1 MRTFWLILTLFGV
14 LLLFVWLKIDRS
26 TGIVQ
31 EELYQLGQDLDT
43 ISCELKGHLRDYGSY
58 PSNDIG
64 VKAFW
69 LKPPKTV
76 HTQYFSQALQN
87 FNKDTKGN
95 PLSISRHNSSW
106 PLSCFLPFHEG
117 LEDPF
122 GVPLGYEN
130 RKGSNGLKFKTS
142 PLNEVIGQGKGSWI
156 LDTAASLGKNIHWWR
171 KVDEDVYIYS
181 LAGRAKWQRLMA
193 ATKTRLIGL
202 FVIGLITLILA
213 YKWQKSPKVVQ
224 VDSKA
229 QQAQGYLRTVNW
241 IMGSLLVVTGLVA
254 IPDFRTC
261 YRVLIWGRHHDPLSA
276 KTYVEMVEGFEKR
289 GVLKAETAAKLK
301 KAANL
306 DEFEKRRELRR
317 NLTP

>member
-14 LLLFVWLKIDRS
+14 LALFVWLRVERS
-26 TGIVQ
+26 TAIVQ
-31 EELYQLGQDLDT
+31 SELYQMGLDLDT
-43 ISCELKGHLRDYGSY
+43 ISSELKGHFLDYGSY
-58 PSNDIG
+58 PPTELG
-64 VKAFW
+64 VRALW
-69 LKPPKTV
+69 LRPPKSV
-76 HTQYFSQALQN
+76 HTQYFSQALQH
-87 FNKDTKGN
+87 FAKDTKGN
-95 PLSISRHNSSW
+95 PLSISRHKSGW
-106 PLSCFLPFHEG
+106 PLSCFLPFDEG

-130 RKGSNGLKFKTS
+130 RKACNRLKFKAS

-156 LDTAASLGKNIHWWR
+156 LGNAAGLGKNIDWWR
-171 KVDEDVYIYS
+171 KVDEDIYIYS

-202 FVIGLITLILA
+202 LIIGLITLILA

-229 QQAQGYLRTVNW
+229 QQAQGYLNTVNW
-241 IMGSLLVVTGLVA
+241 MLGSLLVVTGLVA

-261 YRVLIWGRHHDPLSA
+261 YRVLIWGRHHDPLCA

-301 KAANL
+301 KAATL
-306 DEFEKRRELRR
+306 EEFEKRRELRR

>member
-14 LLLFVWLKIDRS
+14 LALFVWLKADRG

-31 EELYQLGQDLDT
+31 SELYQMGLDLDT
-43 ISCELKGHLRDYGSY
+43 ISYELKGHLRDYGSY
-58 PSNDIG
+58 PSNELG
-64 VKAFW
+64 VKALW
-69 LKPPKTV
+69 IKPPKAV
-76 HTQYFSQALQN
+76 HTQYFSQALQT
-87 FNKDTKGN
+87 FAKDTKGN
-95 PLSISRHNSSW
+95 PLTISRHQSAW
-106 PLSCFLPFHEG
+106 PLNCFLPFAEG

-130 RKGSNGLKFKTS
+130 RTTSNGLKFKAS
-142 PLNEVIGQGKGSWI
+142 PLNAVIGEGKGSWI
-156 LDTAASLGKNIHWWR
+156 LDSAAGMGKNIDWWR
-171 KVDEDVYIYS
+171 KVDEGIYIYS

-193 ATKTRLIGL
+193 TTRTKLIGL
-202 FVIGLITLILA
+202 FVIGLIILVLA

-229 QQAQGYLRTVNW
+229 QQAQGYLKTVNW
-241 IMGSLLVVTGLVA
+241 IMGSLLVVTGFVS

-261 YRVLIWGRHHDPLSA
+261 YRVLIWGRHHDPLTA

-301 KAANL
+301 KAATFE
-306 DEFEKRRELRR
+306 EFEKRREERR
-317 NLTP
+317 KLTP